1 MHLGIRDDGV
11 GFDAEAARD
20 GLNRGGFGLTGMEQR
35 ARLLGGDF
43 KVITEKGMGT
53 QVEVEIPTS

>member
-1 MHLGIRDDGV
+1 M
-11 GFDAEAARD
+11 
-20 GLNRGGFGLTGMEQR
+20 GMEQR

-43 KVITEKGMGT
+43 KVISDKAKGT